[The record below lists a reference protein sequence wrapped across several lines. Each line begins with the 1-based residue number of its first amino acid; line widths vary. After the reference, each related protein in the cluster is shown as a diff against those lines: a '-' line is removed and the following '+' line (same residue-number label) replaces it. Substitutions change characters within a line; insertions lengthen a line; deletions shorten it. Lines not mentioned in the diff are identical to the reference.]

1 MPLPFPRP
9 LAPRPDGLPAAV
21 APAHEQPVRAS
32 SPARASVRGS
42 IPSLGLWLGL
52 WLGLLVAATA
62 GPLYA
67 QRSGT
72 PIQPGLW
79 ELLLETRSS
88 TMAGTGPRQPRQVTG
103 VKACIG
109 AAQAADPVTHLSDK
123 ILPPA
128 RGCTI
133 ASLRQSGPRV
143 TWSIA
148 CPADVPARAS
158 ASFEFAPTRFTG
170 SMRHE
175 HANDPKTPE
184 VTTFEVYAQRV
195 GDC

>member
-1 MPLPFPRP
+1 MLPPFPR
-9 LAPRPDGLPAAV
+9 RPARPGGLPAAV

-52 WLGLLVAATA
+52 LVAATA
-62 GPLYA
+62 GPLFA

-88 TMAGTGPRQPRQVTG
+88 TMAGTGPKQPRQVTG
-103 VKACIG
+103 VKACLG

-158 ASFEFAPTRFTG
+158 ASFEFASTRFTG
-170 SMRHE
+170 NMRHE
-175 HANDPKTPE
+175 HANDPKKPE

>member
-1 MPLPFPRP
+1 MPLPFPRRP
-9 LAPRPDGLPAAV
+9 ARPDGFPAAV
-21 APAHEQPVRAS
+21 APAHQQPVHAS

-42 IPSLGLWLGL
+42 IPSLGLC
-52 WLGLLVAATA
+52 LGLLVAAMA
-62 GPLYA
+62 GPLFV

-88 TMAGTGPRQPRQVTG
+88 TMAGTGPKQPRQVTG
-103 VKACIG
+103 VKACFG

-158 ASFEFAPTRFTG
+158 ASFEFGPTRFTG

-175 HANDPKTPE
+175 HANDPKKPE
-184 VTTFEVYAQRV
+184 ITTFEVYAQRV